1 VSPRPATAPV
11 PPAWEIPA
19 DELHRQSL
27 YRVQLRTGEER
38 GSLRLVLRLW
48 DPGRFELA
56 ASDALGRTV
65 WTLRAAGG
73 AATWTDRERG
83 SACALALDRS
93 IRWPRFGL
101 TFPASDLPRLLLG
114 RLPEAP
120 VDPGAAPI
128 AGEGE
133 VLTESGRRLRYSVV
147 AGAPARWSLQSASSA
162 AVVSW
167 TREGEGGRL
176 GAAQPEPFEIRWRRI
191 SREPVTGAPPS
202 APSRELAECDPD
214 ALP

>member
-1 VSPRPATAPV
+1 M
-11 PPAWEIPA
+11 
-19 DELHRQSL
+19 
-27 YRVQLRTGEER
+27 QLRAGGER

-65 WTLRAAGG
+65 WTLGAAHG

-83 SACALALDRS
+83 SACALGIDRP

-101 TFPASDLPRLLLG
+101 TLPASYLPRLLLG

-120 VDPGAAPI
+120 VDGGGAAAAGEAEVSI
-128 AGEGE
+128 AG
-133 VLTESGRRLRYSVV
+133 GRRLRYTVA
-147 AGAPARWSLQSASSA
+147 AGAPVRWTLLSTAGDPEL
-162 AVVSW
+162 SW
-167 TREGEGGRL
+167 LREPEGGRL
-176 GAAQPEPFEIRWRRI
+176 DAVGAEPLEVRWRRI
-191 SREPVTGAPPS
+191 SREPVTGEPPLPP
-202 APSRELAECDPD
+202 AGGLAECELD